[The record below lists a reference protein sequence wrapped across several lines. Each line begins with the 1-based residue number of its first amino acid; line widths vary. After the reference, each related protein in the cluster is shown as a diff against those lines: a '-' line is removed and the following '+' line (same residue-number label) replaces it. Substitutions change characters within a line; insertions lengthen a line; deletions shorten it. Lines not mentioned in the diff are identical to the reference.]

1 MRQDAA
7 AAPAD
12 EKKQME
18 DALNDFLNSLP
29 PSTKANALE
38 MYKELNLGDLFTLAA
53 TGNMTS
59 YDFRKAMSD
68 KITALG
74 LKPSDVI
81 AAVMEQCDND
91 SDNSNNDG
99 SDGGDGG
106 SNDYGNGSDGGDDG
120 SSDYGSGSDGG
131 DDGSSDYG
139 SSSDGGDD
147 GSNDYGSDGG
157 DYGSDGGDYGSDGT
171 GSYDDG
177 SNDYGSDGGDY
188 GSDG

>member
-12 EKKQME
+12 EKKKME
-18 DALNDFLNSLP
+18 DALNDMLNSLP

-74 LKPSDVI
+74 LKPSDVV
-81 AAVMEQCDND
+81 AAVMEQCDNGND
-91 SDNSNNDG
+91 GSNGDGDG
-99 SDGGDGG
+99 SDGGEG
-106 SNDYGNGSDGGDDG
+106 G
-120 SSDYGSGSDGG
+120 SSDYGSDGSDG
-131 DDGSSDYG
+131 GSSDYG
-139 SSSDGGDD
+139 SD
-147 GSNDYGSDGG
+147 GSDGG
-157 DYGSDGGDYGSDGT
+157 
-171 GSYDDG
+171 
-177 SNDYGSDGGDY
+177 
-188 GSDG
+188 

>member
-12 EKKQME
+12 EKKKME
-18 DALNDFLNSLP
+18 DALNDMLNSLP

-74 LKPSDVI
+74 LKPSDVV
-81 AAVMEQCDND
+81 AAVMEQCDNG
-91 SDNSNNDG
+91 NDG
-99 SDGGDGG
+99 SNGGGSGMDNGNDGSNGGD
-106 SNDYGNGSDGGDDG
+106 
-120 SSDYGSGSDGG
+120 GSGSDGG
-131 DDGSSDYG
+131 
-139 SSSDGGDD
+139 
-147 GSNDYGSDGG
+147 
-157 DYGSDGGDYGSDGT
+157 
-171 GSYDDG
+171 
-177 SNDYGSDGGDY
+177 
-188 GSDG
+188 

>member
-18 DALNDFLNSLP
+18 DALNDMLNSLP

-74 LKPSDVI
+74 LKPSDVV
-81 AAVMEQCDND
+81 AAVMEQCDNGND
-91 SDNSNNDG
+91 GSNGDGSG
-99 SDGGDGG
+99 SDGGDDGSSGGDDG
-106 SNDYGNGSDGGDDG
+106 SNDYGSYGGGDGSAGGDGSDGGDDG
-120 SSDYGSGSDGG
+120 SSDYGSDGSDG
-131 DDGSSDYG
+131 GSSDYG
-139 SSSDGGDD
+139 SYGGGD
-147 GSNDYGSDGG
+147 GSS
-157 DYGSDGGDYGSDGT
+157 
-171 GSYDDG
+171 
-177 SNDYGSDGGDY
+177 
-188 GSDG
+188 